1 MKFITIHSLKFFFR
15 RGGVPPPPVVSVF
28 FVVFCGLLD
37 YNGFGD
43 YMKTNRK
50 PFVISLLC
58 GFGGI
63 ILPICILI
71 VRYLN
76 APKGSMGIIGGAHL
90 AITGKYIVEKFFQGI
105 FGNILMLG
113 VCVTIAS
120 VFCLIFNKAV
130 VNNCNLKSTLV
141 TFGSSFFTVMGLYGL
156 LIAVLSN
163 QSWYP
168 YLYVFGVG
176 SLILGF
182 LGVLGCFVLYFI
194 VNNYE
199 RTIKGVLFDILTYL
213 FSLAP
218 SLIIYLMIYKFLE
231 AIPLP

>member
-1 MKFITIHSLKFFFR
+1 
-15 RGGVPPPPVVSVF
+15 
-28 FVVFCGLLD
+28 
-37 YNGFGD
+37 
-43 YMKTNRK
+43 MKTNRK
-50 PFVISLLC
+50 PFVISLIC
-58 GFGGI
+58 GVGGI

-130 VNNCNLKSTLV
+130 VNNCNLKSSLV
-141 TFGSSFFTVMGLYGL
+141 TFGSSFSTMMSLYGL
-156 LIAVLSN
+156 LIAINSEPP
-163 QSWYP
+163 SWYP
-168 YLYVFGVG
+168 YRSVFGIG
-176 SLILGF
+176 SLTLGIV
-182 LGVLGCFVLYFI
+182 GICACFVFYFR

-199 RTIKGVLFDILTYL
+199 RTIKGVLFDILTHF